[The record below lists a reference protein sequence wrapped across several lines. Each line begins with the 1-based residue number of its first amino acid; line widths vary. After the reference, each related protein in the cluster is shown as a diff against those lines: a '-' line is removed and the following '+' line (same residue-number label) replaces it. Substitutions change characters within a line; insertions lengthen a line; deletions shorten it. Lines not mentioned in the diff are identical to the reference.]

1 MHFPG
6 RVSARK
12 STQRQNLRAHVPT
25 PGVMTEGDW
34 SKGRQQPGVGCFDPG
49 VGVCCIYEGWRNR
62 SGWER
67 ARGDRID
74 GGNQGVFKEMT
85 D

>member
-12 STQRQNLRAHVPT
+12 STQRQNLRAHVST

-34 SKGRQQPGVGCFDPG
+34 SKGRQQPGGGCFDPG
-49 VGVCCIYEGWRNR
+49 
-62 SGWER
+62 
-67 ARGDRID
+67 
-74 GGNQGVFKEMT
+74 GGGMLYL
-85 D
+85 